1 MVANEIVFG
10 IHAVQAVLKS
20 SPQRLRELL
29 VLQGRKDQRIQKIT
43 DAARSA
49 GVTVRQADR
58 KKLDQLCEAH
68 AGENTNH
75 QGVVAFVLPGK
86 TFVENDLYQLIQ
98 KLRDENGEPF
108 ILVLDGVTDPHNLGA
123 CMRTADAA
131 GVHAVVIPKDNS
143 ASLNETARKVAC
155 GAGDAVPLIPVTNL
169 ARSLKKMQELG
180 LWITGAAG
188 EAEENFYSASLAGP
202 RVIVMGAEGSGM
214 RRLTRETCDML
225 VKIPMQGT
233 VSSLNVSVA
242 TGIILFE
249 VVRQR
254 LIKS

>member
-1 MVANEIVFG
+1 MEIIFG
-10 IHAVQAVLKS
+10 IHAVQALLKS
-20 SPQRLRELL
+20 SPQRLRELM

-49 GVTVRQADR
+49 GAAIKQMDR
-58 KKLDQLCEAH
+58 KQLDQLCESRV
-68 AGENTNH
+68 GEGVNH
-75 QGVVAFVLPGK
+75 QGVIAFVSPGK
-86 TFVENDLYQLIQ
+86 THVEHDLYQLIQ
-98 KLRDENGEPF
+98 NLRDQSEEPF
-108 ILVLDGVTDPHNLGA
+108 ILVLDGVTDPHYLGA
-123 CMRTADAA
+123 CMRSADSA

-143 ASLNETARKVAC
+143 AGLNETARKVAC
-155 GAGDAVPLIPVTNL
+155 GAGDVVPLIPVTNL

-188 EAEENFYSASLAGP
+188 EAEDLFYSASLTGP
-202 RVIVMGAEGSGM
+202 RVIVMGAEGAGM
-214 RRLTRETCDML
+214 RRLTRETCDNL
-225 VKIPMQGT
+225 VKIPMFGT

-254 LIKS
+254 LTKK

>member
-1 MVANEIVFG
+1 MTGTEIIFG
-10 IHAVQAVLKS
+10 IHAVQALLKS
-20 SPQRLRELL
+20 SPQRLQELM
-29 VLQGRKDQRIQKIT
+29 VLQGRKDQRIQKVT

-49 GVTVRQADR
+49 GVAIKQMDR
-58 KKLDQLCEAH
+58 KQLDQVCESRV
-68 AGENTNH
+68 GEVVKH
-75 QGVVAFVLPGK
+75 QGVIAFVLPGK
-86 TFVENDLYQLIQ
+86 NHIEDDLYRLI
-98 KLRDENGEPF
+98 KNLRDQSEEPF

-123 CMRTADAA
+123 CMRSADAA

-143 ASLNETARKVAC
+143 AGLNETARKVAS
-155 GAGDAVPLIPVTNL
+155 GAGEVVPLIPVTNL

-188 EAEENFYSASLAGP
+188 EAEDDLYHASLAGP

-214 RRLTRETCDML
+214 RRLTRETCDAL
-225 VKIPMQGT
+225 VKIPMLGT

-254 LIKS
+254 LTKV